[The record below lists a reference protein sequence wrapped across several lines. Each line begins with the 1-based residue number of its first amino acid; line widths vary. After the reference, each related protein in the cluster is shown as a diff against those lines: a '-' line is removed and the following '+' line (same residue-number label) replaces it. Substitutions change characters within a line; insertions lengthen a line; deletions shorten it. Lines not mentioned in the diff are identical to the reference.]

1 MSGDEPRAAQQD
13 ICRAK
18 VIASGRVQGVGFRY
32 WARSRAAS
40 LGLNGWARN
49 RLDGNVEAVFE
60 GPREH
65 VELLLRWCRQGPSA
79 AYVDEL
85 EVEWQEPEGEHGFAI
100 R

>member
-1 MSGDEPRAAQQD
+1 MSGDSR

-32 WARSRAAS
+32 WARSRASS
-40 LGLNGWARN
+40 LGVSGWVRN
-49 RLDGNVEAVFE
+49 TLDGNVEAVFE

-79 AYVDEL
+79 SYVDRL
-85 EVEWQEPEGEHGFAI
+85 NVEWQEPEGEHGFAI